1 MADTRAILYHNLYL
15 MLDAGVPILK
25 SLRTV
30 GSGVKGKRAKTF
42 AEISDI
48 VADGNSLAE
57 AMARFPKVFD
67 PLDVLVV
74 EAGETSGNLSEIL
87 NDLSDWYNFRN
98 RIKRTILSGLVLPV
112 MIIHIAAFLIPVPLL
127 ILGGIGLSGYFRDVA
142 QTLALLY
149 VPAVSIWAIVHLT
162 PRTGP
167 LRRLLDRL
175 VMRIPLLGRAIRRLA
190 LSRYCRTFHM
200 LLKAGVSAGQCAE
213 IAAEVVSNTYIADQL
228 KGAAESARAGNL
240 FSEGFSQKLPLD
252 FLDVW
257 RIGEETG
264 ALDDVTQRLARSNSE
279 IAQLSFSELSRWVP
293 RIVYFLTVFYL
304 AIHVVSGFKAIM
316 PV

>member
-1 MADTRAILYHNLYL
+1 MADARAILYHNLYL

-30 GSGVKGKRAKTF
+30 GSGVKGKRARAF
-42 AEISDI
+42 AAISDI
-48 VADGNSLAE
+48 VAGGNSLAD

-74 EAGETSGNLSEIL
+74 EAGETSGNLPEIL
-87 NDLSDWYNFRN
+87 NDLSDWYNFRD
-98 RIKRTILSGLVLPV
+98 RIKRIIRSGLALPV
-112 MIIHIAAFLIPVPLL
+112 VIIHIAAFLIPVRFL
-127 ILGGIGLSGYFRDVA
+127 IMGSMSLPDYFRYA
-142 QTLALLY
+142 AGTLSLFY
-149 VPAVSIWAIVHLT
+149 VPAAIIWAIVNLT

-175 VMRIPLLGRAIRRLA
+175 VIRIPLLGRAVRRLA
-190 LSRYCRTFHM
+190 LSRYCRTFSM

-213 IAAEVVSNTYIADQL
+213 KSTEVAGNTCIADQL

-240 FSEGFSQKLPLD
+240 FSEGFSQELPLD
-252 FLDVW
+252 FLDIW
-257 RIGEETG
+257 RVGEETG
-264 ALDDVTQRLARSNSE
+264 NLDDVTQRLARSNSE
-279 IAQLSFSELSRWVP
+279 LAQWSFRELSRWVP
-293 RIVYFLTVFYL
+293 RIVYFLVVFYI
-304 AIHVVSGFKAIM
+304 AFHVVSGFKAVM

>member
-1 MADTRAILYHNLYL
+1 MADTCAILYHNLYL

-42 AEISDI
+42 AAISDI
-48 VADGNSLAE
+48 VADGNTLAE
-57 AMARFPKVFD
+57 AMARFPNVFD

-74 EAGETSGNLSEIL
+74 EAGETSGNLPEIL
-87 NDLSDWYNFRN
+87 NDLSDWYNFCD
-98 RIKRTILSGLVLPV
+98 RIKRIIRSGLVLPV
-112 MIIHIAAFLIPVPLL
+112 MIIHVAAFLIPAPAL
-127 ILGGIGLSGYFRDVA
+127 IMGSIDLSGYFRSVT
-142 QTLALLY
+142 QTLAFLY
-149 VPAVSIWAIVHLT
+149 VPAVSIWAVMRLT
-162 PRTGP
+162 PETGFF
-167 LRRLLDRL
+167 RRLFDRS
-175 VMRIPLLGRAIRRLA
+175 VTRIPLLGRAIRRLA

-228 KGAAESARAGNL
+228 KGAADSARAGNL

>member
-1 MADTRAILYHNLYL
+1 MADARAILYHNLYL

-30 GSGVKGKRAKTF
+30 GSGVKGKRAKAF
-42 AEISDI
+42 AAIADI

-57 AMARFPKVFD
+57 AMARFPNVFD

-74 EAGETSGNLSEIL
+74 EAGETSGNLPEIL
-87 NDLSDWYNFRN
+87 NNLSDWYNFRD
-98 RIKRTILSGLVLPV
+98 RIKRIIRSGLVLPV
-112 MIIHIAAFLIPVPLL
+112 MIIHIAAFLIPAPAL
-127 ILGGIGLSGYFRDVA
+127 IMGSIDLSGYFCSVA
-142 QTLALLY
+142 QTLAFLY
-149 VPAVSIWAIVHLT
+149 VPAVGIWAVTRLT
-162 PRTGP
+162 PETGFF
-167 LRRLLDRL
+167 RRLFDRS
-175 VMRIPLLGRAIRRLA
+175 VTRIPLLGRAICRLS

-213 IAAEVVSNTYIADQL
+213 MAAKVVGNTCIADQL

-279 IAQLSFSELSRWVP
+279 IAQLLFSELGRWVP
-293 RIVYFLTVFYL
+293 RIVYFLVVFYL
-304 AIHVVSGFKAIM
+304 ALHVVSGFKAVM